1 MDNKLLNRNEKYI
14 IGVSGGPDSMFLL
27 DNIYHNPELDINNFI
42 VCLVNYQKRA
52 DSDHDEQIVLEYC
65 KKQNIKIY
73 VKKVTSA
80 DYDKYQ
86 TISHNFQNVARDI
99 RYDFFLQ
106 ISKKYHCHGVLI
118 AHNLTDHIET
128 YILQKQRNGIVEYY
142 GLNQISYYHS
152 HLLGSELKII
162 RMMLKITRE
171 EIIEYLFHNQI
182 NYAIDSTNILGIYN
196 RNIIRNEIQQINLQ
210 DMLLE
215 INQKNNENK
224 KLKLLAKDYL
234 IDNFGQINVISF
246 NAINNVQ
253 LQKIIIFNYFKINKL
268 VQLISNKKRKFLD
281 EIIKELKSTKPN
293 IIIKVNNDY
302 SLVKSYDNVEIIN
315 NNVLQPTTVKV
326 TAITNLP
333 IKWKEKIILQ
343 GTKNSYNFKIAA
355 NQFPLT
361 ITNDVLFLQKVIV
374 TKTSLNR
381 WFIKNKIPILA
392 RKSYFI
398 LDAQNQLV
406 FVNNLVDLKINKFI
420 NNTWPEKHNLFF
432 FMIK

>member
-1 MDNKLLNRNEKYI
+1 MDDKLLKHNEKYI

-27 DNIYHNPELDINNFI
+27 DNIYHNPGLDINNFI
-42 VCLVNYQKRA
+42 VCLINYQKRE
-52 DSDHDEQIVLEYC
+52 DSDHDKQIVIEYC
-65 KKQNIKIY
+65 KKRNIKIH

-80 DYDKYQ
+80 DYNKYQ
-86 TISHNFQNVARDI
+86 TISHNFQNIARDI

-106 ISKKYHCHGVLI
+106 ISKKYHCPGVLI

-128 YILQKQRNGIVEYY
+128 HILQKQRNGIVEYY

-152 HLLGSELKII
+152 RLLGSELKII
-162 RMMLKITRE
+162 RMMLKVTRK

-215 INQKNNENK
+215 INQKNNENE
-224 KLKLLAKDYL
+224 KLKLLAKNYL
-234 IDNFGQINVISF
+234 IDNFGQISVASF
-246 NAINNVQ
+246 NSINKIQ
-253 LQKIIIFNYFKINKL
+253 LQKIIIFNYFKRNNL
-268 VQLISNKKRKFLD
+268 VELISNKKRKFLD
-281 EIIKELKSTKPN
+281 EIIKELKSAKSN

-302 SLVKSYDNVEIIN
+302 SLVKSYDNVEIIS
-315 NNVLQPTTVKV
+315 NNVLEPTTVKIA
-326 TAITNLP
+326 AITSLP
-333 IKWKEKIILQ
+333 TKWKEKIILQ
-343 GTKNSYNFKIAA
+343 GAKNNYNFKIGA

-361 ITNDVLFLQKVIV
+361 ITNDVLFLQKVFLA
-374 TKTSLNR
+374 KTPLNR
-381 WFIKNKIPILA
+381 WFIKNKIPALA

-406 FVNNLVDLKINKFI
+406 FVNNLVDLRINKFI

>member
-1 MDNKLLNRNEKYI
+1 MDDKLLNRNEKYI

-42 VCLVNYQKRA
+42 VCLINYQKRE
-52 DSDHDEQIVLEYC
+52 DSDYDEQIVIEYC
-65 KKQNIKIY
+65 KKRNIKIY
-73 VKKVTSA
+73 VKRVTPA
-80 DYDKYQ
+80 DYDQYQ
-86 TISHNFQNVARDI
+86 TISHNFQNIARDI
-99 RYDFFLQ
+99 RYDFFFQ
-106 ISKKYHCHGVLI
+106 ISKKHHCQGVLI

-128 YILQKQRNGIVEYY
+128 YILQKQRNGIVEHY

-162 RMMLKITRE
+162 RIMLQITRE
-171 EIIEYLFHNQI
+171 EIIEYLFHNQV

-215 INQKNNENK
+215 INQKNSENEQ
-224 KLKLLAKDYL
+224 LKLMAKNYL
-234 IDNFGQINVISF
+234 IDNFGQINVASF
-246 NAINNVQ
+246 NIINNMQ
-253 LQKIIIFNYFKINKL
+253 LQKIIIFNYFKMNNL
-268 VQLISNKKRKFLD
+268 VQLISNKKRKFLN
-281 EIIKELKSTKPN
+281 EIIKELKSEKPN

-315 NNVLQPTTVKV
+315 NNALQPITVK
-326 TAITNLP
+326 ITMTTKFP
-333 IKWKEKIILQ
+333 IKWKEKIISQ
-343 GTKNSYNFKIAA
+343 GTNKSYAFKIGVD
-355 NQFPLT
+355 QFPLT
-361 ITNDVLFLQKVIV
+361 ITNDVLFLQKVILA
-374 TKTSLNR
+374 KTPLNR

-398 LDAQNQLV
+398 LDAQNKLV
-406 FVNNLVDLKINKFI
+406 YVNNLIDLKINKFI